1 VPDATGA
8 RYDLT
13 NAAECID
20 SFDRP
25 LVPFVRFAIEQI
37 EPDDPD
43 CDLAMLSAAES
54 VLDDP
59 TEVLNAQRRRLQD
72 ARRQELWQPGMSL
85 EETGAMRD
93 ELDAITHPKPM
104 EEEIGVWF
112 RHWSERHP
120 FIADRDPSPKS
131 VARELLERGLSF
143 AEFIRDYGLPHHEQ
157 SLYYYLSDLRKV
169 LGRALDTPLPARMQ
183 TPNPDADPAA
193 RAARDARR
201 REAGDR
207 LLEDLAAL
215 VDTIDSSV
223 AEEWQRHG
231 LPPDAAWTEHER
243 QAAARQSQ
251 AATRAN
257 AARIDG
263 LIRRMARTQAFRWVE
278 ALATESYARLAHAG
292 YPAEQIAADF
302 EAYWEAH
309 DAIPLSADARGPGLV
324 EIDLER
330 GIVRQTILDP
340 EESGRWQL
348 EGQLDMAASRAE
360 GRAVMTLTRI
370 VDTDRERS

>member
-1 VPDATGA
+1 
-8 RYDLT
+8 
-13 NAAECID
+13 
-20 SFDRP
+20 
-25 LVPFVRFAIEQI
+25 
-37 EPDDPD
+37 
-43 CDLAMLSAAES
+43 
-54 VLDDP
+54 
-59 TEVLNAQRRRLQD
+59 
-72 ARRQELWQPGMSL
+72 
-85 EETGAMRD
+85 
-93 ELDAITHPKPM
+93 
-104 EEEIGVWF
+104 
-112 RHWSERHP
+112 
-120 FIADRDPSPKS
+120 
-131 VARELLERGLSF
+131 
-143 AEFIRDYGLPHHEQ
+143 LPHHEQ